1 MRNLLKPI
9 SPLLCPRM
17 MLWNHCQTSGTTLE
31 SFSLEI
37 VTHGTPDQ
45 GSEDNRSCGVR
56 SNTGTGYRSDRTTGH
71 PPRTTPRTANNNNQ
85 GISFFIEQASLYF
98 SVLNILFLR

>member
-1 MRNLLKPI
+1 MRNLAKTHKSFVVSTNDALGSLPIELEQLLK
-9 SPLLCPRM
+9 
-17 MLWNHCQTSGTTLE
+17 

-37 VTHGTPDQ
+37 VTNGTPDQ

-71 PPRTTPRTANNNNQ
+71 PPRATPKNPQ
-85 GISFFIEQASLYF
+85 
-98 SVLNILFLR
+98 

>member
-1 MRNLLKPI
+1 MRNLTKAYKSVVVSTNDVIGLIPI
-9 SPLLCPRM
+9 ELEQP
-17 MLWNHCQTSGTTLE
+17 LE

-56 SNTGTGYRSDRTTGH
+56 SNTGAGYRSNRTTGH
-71 PPRTTPRTANNNNQ
+71 PPRATPENDQ
-85 GISFFIEQASLYF
+85 
-98 SVLNILFLR
+98 